1 MKNFRLLFNHFWKV
15 TMTKLIDAII
25 DTVANNNRVLDCGC
39 GDGILL
45 EQLQKKKQVIG
56 YGIDLNSQNVQ
67 ACIKKGVSVF
77 QGDIS
82 DGLKEMPDNSFD
94 SVVLSHTLQQIQN
107 PIDLINQMCR
117 VGKQALVSF
126 PNFANWRCRWRL
138 LRGYIPETKTLPYS
152 WYNTPNI
159 RVISNRSF
167 KKVCHQEGILIQK
180 EIAFDANG
188 NKRSLLFS
196 NLLAEQVL
204 FVLTKQS

>member
-1 MKNFRLLFNHFWKV
+1 MNNDDYYYYLSIIEIICVSIFTIEYFFRIMLSKDRLKYIFSFYG
-15 TMTKLIDAII
+15 II
-25 DTVANNNRVLDCGC
+25 DFLA
-39 GDGILL
+39 ILPFYL
-45 EQLQKKKQVIG
+45 
-56 YGIDLNSQNVQ
+56 
-67 ACIKKGVSVF
+67 
-77 QGDIS
+77 
-82 DGLKEMPDNSFD
+82 
-94 SVVLSHTLQQIQN
+94 QN

-126 PNFANWRCRWRL
+126 PNFANWRCRWSL